1 MASETRYLTQA
12 ELAREADVE
21 PAEIDELVAVGVLA
35 RDPEGRYVAV
45 DVSRVRLAHALREGG
60 ITPDDMVWAIETQ
73 RLPIDRVAEMFAP
86 PSRSD
91 HTFGELVALLGD
103 RGANLPA
110 VYAAFGL
117 AAPPLEAAVP
127 ADEERLLLRFL
138 EVWAMVDDTP
148 EVAQRAAHIVGD
160 GMRRITAGS
169 LDLFDDHGGPPPD
182 RLRRGLSPDQAMA
195 PSFVMPSLQRDVLE
209 WLNTRHTE
217 HEVFE
222 RIVSFM
228 ERAVQDAG
236 RAEPHPVDP
245 PAIAFVDLAGYTA
258 LTATDGDER
267 AAEFATRLH
276 VVASRVVAS
285 HAGRVVKQLGDGV
298 LLRFRS
304 GDGAIAGVRDLV
316 AALAEAGLPAAH
328 AGIAVG
334 RFVVRDGDVY
344 GNVVN
349 LAARIAAHARPGEA
363 LLPLADARALVPAA
377 SWEDAGTAEFKGLSE
392 PIGLARLR

>member
-1 MASETRYLTQA
+1 MVSETRYLTQA

-21 PAEIDELVAVGVLA
+21 PAAIDELVAVGVLVK
-35 RDPEGRYVAV
+35 DPEGRFVAV
-45 DVSRVRLAHALREGG
+45 DVSRVKLAHALREGG
-60 ITPDDMVWAIETQ
+60 ITPDDMLWAIETQ

-91 HTFGELVALLGD
+91 HTFGELVALLGE

-110 VYAAFGL
+110 VYAALGL
-117 AAPPLEAAVP
+117 AVPPQEAAVP
-127 ADEERLLLRFL
+127 ADEERLILRFL
-138 EVWAMVDDTP
+138 EVWAMIDDTP

-160 GMRRITAGS
+160 GMRRITAGT
-169 LDLFDDHGGPPPD
+169 LDLFDDHGGSPPD
-182 RLRRGLSPDQAMA
+182 RLRRGLSPDQAMR
-195 PSFVMPSLQRDVLE
+195 PSFLMPSLQRDMLE

-222 RIVSFM
+222 RIVGFM
-228 ERAVQDAG
+228 EKAVERAG

-276 VVASRVVAS
+276 VVASRVVAV
-285 HAGRVVKQLGDGV
+285 HLGRVVKQLGDGV

-304 GDGAIAGVRDLV
+304 GGGAIGGVRELV

-363 LLPLADARALVPAA
+363 LLPIDDARALLSPAD
-377 SWEDAGTAEFKGLSE
+377 WEDAGTAELKGLPE